1 MLQSH
6 YTSTLDLSDDALLAA
21 EKGYRKLME
30 ANKSL
35 QNLNHTGKGNAGDL
49 DQEINKLID
58 LAHEEMSDD
67 FSTPRAIGRL
77 FELSAKING
86 LKNGQL
92 KMSDVQPETLA
103 VLKQTFTDF
112 IYTIFGL
119 KDENDGADN
128 NGTLDGLMNLI
139 IDMRK
144 TAREEKDWGTS
155 DKIRDALKEA
165 GIQVKDGKEGSE
177 WSLV

>member
-1 MLQSH
+1 
-6 YTSTLDLSDDALLAA
+6 
-21 EKGYRKLME
+21 ME

-35 QNLNHTGKGNAGDL
+35 QKLKHTGKWSAGDL
-49 DQEINKLID
+49 DQEINKLIG

-77 FELSAKING
+77 FELSAKVNG

-92 KMSDVQPETLA
+92 KMSDVQPDTLA
-103 VLKQTFTDF
+103 LLKQTFTDF